1 MIRSQNEIAAI
12 VRQAARGAGA
22 PPGQAEDLARTAL
35 YLVQTREGLD
45 RVAAALLDPFD
56 PVDVQWDRDCI
67 KVRSGPAMMT
77 APVVRDAF
85 LGGVDSARL
94 DHPAHAPLIR
104 AALAEAG
111 IMVAGDDTDLARISA
126 TPPAGTVTGPV
137 DVPNTIWSVF
147 ATFAARTF
155 VPETDASR
163 ITGAGAGLT
172 DND

>member
-12 VRQAARGAGA
+12 IRQAARGAGA

-35 YLVQTREGLD
+35 YLVQSGTDLD
-45 RVAAALLDPFD
+45 CIAAALRDPLD
-56 PVDVQWDRDCI
+56 PVDVQWDHDCI

-77 APVVRDAF
+77 APIVRDAF

-111 IMVAGDDTDLARISA
+111 IMVAGDDTDLARIDA

-137 DVPNTIWSVF
+137 DIPDTLWSVF
-147 ATFAARTF
+147 TDFAARTH

-163 ITGAGAGLT
+163 ITGAGAGLS

>member
-12 VRQAARGAGA
+12 IQKAARGAGA

-35 YLVQTREGLD
+35 YLVQTGAGLES
-45 RVAAALLDPFD
+45 VAAALCDPFD
-56 PVDVQWDRDCI
+56 PVDVQWDHDCI
-67 KVRSGPAMMT
+67 KVRSGPAIMI

-94 DHPAHAPLIR
+94 DHTAHAPLIR

-111 IMVAGDDTDLARISA
+111 IMVAGNDTDLVRISG
-126 TPPAGTVTGPV
+126 TPPAGKVVGPV
-137 DVPNTIWSVF
+137 DVPDTLWSVF
-147 ATFAARTF
+147 ADFAARTF

-163 ITGAGAGLT
+163 IAGAGAGLS